1 MDNGL
6 IYSKISNIMKE
17 ISAISKN
24 KKNQQQNFMYRGI
37 DDVMNT
43 LKPLLSENGVFVV
56 PEVLENTRE
65 DRVTNKG
72 NNIIYSIMKVK
83 HTFYAEDGSHIES
96 IVVGEG
102 MDSGDKAS
110 NKAMAIAY
118 KYSCFQVFCIP
129 TEEMVDP
136 DSECHSV
143 QGKNTKQGKPQQQ
156 AKPQQQVNPSQANE
170 VPSTEDKIDVP
181 HIRTIQS
188 ELERTGIKESVVL
201 GLYKVDKLEDIN
213 YKQFDSIMKKFK
225 VTPDKKSE

>member
-6 IYSKISNIMKE
+6 IYGKISNIMKE
-17 ISAISKN
+17 ISAIGKN
-24 KKNQQQNFMYRGI
+24 KKNLQQNFMYRGI

-43 LKPLLSENGVFVV
+43 LKPLLSDNGVFVV

-129 TEEMVDP
+129 TEEMIDP
-136 DSECHSV
+136 DAECHNV
-143 QGKNTKQGKPQQQ
+143 QGKNQKSKPSNATGGTNKQSN
-156 AKPQQQVNPSQANE
+156 NPPVQE
-170 VPSTEDKIDVP
+170 QTPDKIDIP
-181 HIRTIQS
+181 HQNVIKA
-188 ELERTGIKESVVL
+188 EFERTGVPEAKIYELCKIN
-201 GLYKVDKLEDIN
+201 KLEDMT
-213 YKQFDSIMKKFK
+213 YKQFDAVMKKFK
-225 VTPDKKSE
+225 ATPDK